1 MIRILKLTPK
11 QQGLVRRLNSI
22 LKKFE
27 EEGIGTI
34 VQTYDVSF
42 RNMCFYNKENVVW
55 EDEEYEIELGECQ
68 ELDKDDYDEYCDWD
82 SAEKLQ
88 EYDKLTW
95 CCPDPEEMYSIPFI
109 MFDGKAPNPR
119 IPVED
124 RDVISFVINTSDI
137 DLSPIEKNGKFGFV
151 TEDRTIIIP
160 CEWKDAKPFKNGF
173 AEVMDED
180 GEWYSINKSG
190 RIYRDGLAL
199 EVSDDGTKYGYVNM
213 NGDVVIPCIW
223 KDIGS
228 FDEGLAPVQNDDD
241 KWGYVDEKGDVVI
254 SCQWDEVDFF
264 YDGLSRVMVNNKW
277 GYINKKGD
285 VVISCV
291 WDCIDYFIG
300 GITRVMND
308 NKWGY
313 IDKKGDVIVP
323 CEWKC
328 IECNFNDGLAFVQN
342 EKDKWG
348 YVDRKGVVAIPCK
361 WDEVYS
367 FVDGHASVK
376 DEDGNRLTIDKSG
389 NVISTDD
396 SDED

>member
-190 RIYRDGLAL
+190 RIFSDGLAL
-199 EVSDDGTKYGYVNM
+199 EGEVIDGELKLGFIDT

-223 KDIGS
+223 KNIFN
-228 FDEGLAPVQNDDD
+228 FDEGLAAVQNDEGM
-241 KWGYVDEKGDVVI
+241 WGYV
-254 SCQWDEVDFF
+254 
-264 YDGLSRVMVNNKW
+264 
-277 GYINKKGD
+277 NKKG
-285 VVISCV
+285 
-291 WDCIDYFIG
+291 
-300 GITRVMND
+300 
-308 NKWGY
+308 K
-313 IDKKGDVIVP
+313 IV
-323 CEWKC
+323 
-328 IECNFNDGLAFVQN
+328 
-342 EKDKWG
+342 
-348 YVDRKGVVAIPCK
+348 IPCK
-361 WDEVYS
+361 WTEAENFSDE
-367 FVDGHASVK
+367 HAMVK
-376 DEDGNRLTIDKSG
+376 DENGNVYTIDKSG
-389 NVISTDD
+389 NVITKGHYEDYV
-396 SDED
+396 DEDAGNVISIWVEDPESGE